1 MVTNLNRTVRVYGSI
16 LVLTTGLLCG
26 GLTVALF
33 ISASWVVETLGLVGF
48 GIYVVT
54 TFVCAILSFMFDLI
68 GNVKEAFA

>member
-33 ISASWVVETLGLVGF
+33 ISASWVVETLGLAGF

-68 GNVKEAFA
+68 GNAKEAFA

>member
-68 GNVKEAFA
+68 GNAKEAFA